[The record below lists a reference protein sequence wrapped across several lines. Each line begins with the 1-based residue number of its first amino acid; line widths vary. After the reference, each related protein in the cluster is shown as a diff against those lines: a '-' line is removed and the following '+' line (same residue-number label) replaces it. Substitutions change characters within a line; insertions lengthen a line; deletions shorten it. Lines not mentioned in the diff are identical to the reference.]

1 MFQRFFDEGLA
12 HASYL
17 IACPRAREAVII
29 DPRRD
34 VDVYVEAARAM
45 NLKIVYSFETHIHA
59 DFVCGSRELLAVG
72 ARTLAGPGSNLRF
85 PHHEVQDGER
95 VRVGDLSIQFIHT
108 PGHTPEHISVLTSQP
123 DQPVRIFSGDTLF
136 VGAVGRPD
144 LLGEEQ
150 ARKLAGQLYDSLFA
164 KLLTLDDGIEVHP
177 GHGAGSLCG
186 AGIGNEPH
194 TTIGQ
199 ERRFNKMLQYADKDA
214 FVAAVL
220 ADLPD
225 TPPYFPRMKKVN
237 QEGPPLLGLVNGY
250 RGPSAIGPAAAASAV
265 RSGALIVDLRGASA
279 FAERHPLGA
288 LNLAY
293 GTKVGYWAG
302 WVLPADARV
311 VLLAADARQAADAAR
326 QLLRVG
332 VSRIDGCIAGGMD
345 AWAAAGL
352 AIGNYSTMTAA
363 ELHAATSRSES
374 PLVVDVRSDR
384 EWHAGHIEGAMHIPL
399 GELARRASEIP
410 RERPVATLCEG
421 GYRSALAA
429 SLLARAGVDRL
440 STVNGGM
447 AAWRQ
452 LTESQG
458 EIRTVGQP
466 R

>member
-1 MFQRFFDEGLA
+1 MFQRFFDDGLA

-17 IACPRAREAVII
+17 IACPRVREAVII

-72 ARTLAGPGSNLRF
+72 ARALAGPGSNLRY

-150 ARKLAGQLYDSLFA
+150 ARKLAGQLYDSLFT
-164 KLLTLDDGIEVHP
+164 KLLTLDNRIEVHP

-199 ERRFNKMLQYADKDA
+199 ERRFNRMLQYAHKDA

-225 TPPYFPRMKKVN
+225 TPPYFPRMKKIN

-250 RGPSAIGPAAAASAV
+250 RGPAAIGPAAAASAV

-288 LNLAY
+288 LNLGY

-311 VLLAADARQAADAAR
+311 VLLGADERQAADAAR

-332 VSRIDGCIAGGMD
+332 VSRIDGYISGGMD

-363 ELHAATSRSES
+363 ELHAAMSRSES
-374 PLVVDVRSDR
+374 PLVVDVRTAR
-384 EWHAGHIEGAMHIPL
+384 EWNAGRIEGALHIPL
-399 GELARRASEIP
+399 GELAQRASEIP
-410 RERPVATLCEG
+410 RDRPVATLCEA

-440 STVNGGM
+440 STVNGGL

-452 LTESQG
+452 LTENQG
-458 EIRTVGQP
+458 EIPTIGQP

>member
-1 MFQRFFDEGLA
+1 MLQRFFDEGLA

-17 IACPRAREAVII
+17 IACPRVREAVII

-34 VDVYVEAARAM
+34 VDVYIEAARAM

-59 DFVCGSRELLAVG
+59 DFVCGSRELLAIG
-72 ARTLAGPGSNLRF
+72 ARTLAGPGSNLRY

-150 ARKLAGQLYDSLFA
+150 ARKLAGQLYDSLFT
-164 KLLTLDDGIEVHP
+164 KLLTLDDRIEVHP

-199 ERRFNKMLQYADKDA
+199 ERRFNKMLQHADKDS

-225 TPPYFPRMKKVN
+225 TPPYFPRMKKIN

-250 RGPSAIGPAAAASAV
+250 RGPAAMSPTGAASAIK
-265 RSGALIVDLRGASA
+265 SGALLLDLRGASA

-302 WVLPADARV
+302 WVLPADVRV
-311 VLLAADARQAADAAR
+311 VLLAADDRQATDAAR
-326 QLLRVG
+326 QLMRVG
-332 VSRIDGCIAGGMD
+332 VSRIDGYISGGMD
-345 AWAAAGL
+345 AWASAGL
-352 AIGNYSTMTAA
+352 PTDSYAILSVEELRAA
-363 ELHAATSRSES
+363 SARGES
-374 PLVVDVRSDR
+374 PLVVDVRTDR
-384 EWHAGHIEGAMHIPL
+384 EWKAGHIDGALHIPL
-399 GELARRASEIP
+399 GDLSKRASEIP
-410 RERPVATLCEG
+410 RDRAVATMCEG

-429 SLLARAGVDRL
+429 SLLSRAGVDQVANSHRRNGRL
-440 STVNGGM
+440 APTASRCAG
-447 AAWRQ
+447 
-452 LTESQG
+452 
-458 EIRTVGQP
+458 
-466 R
+466 

>member
-12 HASYL
+12 QASYL
-17 IACPRAREAVII
+17 IACPRVREAVII

-45 NLKIVYSFETHIHA
+45 NLRIVYSFETHIHA
-59 DFVCGSRELLAVG
+59 DFVCGSRELLALG
-72 ARTLAGPGSNLRF
+72 ARTLGGPGSNLRYS
-85 PHHEVQDGER
+85 HHEVQDGER
-95 VRVGDLSIQFIHT
+95 VRVGDLSIQFMHT

-144 LLGEEQ
+144 LLGEDLT
-150 ARKLAGQLYDSLFA
+150 RKLAGQLYDSLFT
-164 KLLTLDDGIEVHP
+164 KLLVLDDRIEVHP
-177 GHGAGSLCG
+177 GHGSGSLCG

-199 ERRFNKMLQYADKDA
+199 ERRFNKMLQHPDRDA

-250 RGPSAIGPAAAASAV
+250 NGPPVMSAAAAAAAI
-265 RSGALIVDLRGASA
+265 RSGAMLIDLRGASA
-279 FAERHPLGA
+279 FAERHPIGA

-302 WVLPADARV
+302 WVLPADARI
-311 VLLAADARQAADAAR
+311 VLLAADDRQAADAAR
-326 QLLRVG
+326 QLIRVG
-332 VSRIDGCIAGGMD
+332 VSRIDGFIAGGIR
-345 AWAAAGL
+345 AWEAAGL
-352 AIGNYSTMTAA
+352 ATASYETMSAEQLRAA
-363 ELHAATSRSES
+363 EARGEA
-374 PLVVDVRSDR
+374 PVVIDVRTAR
-384 EWHAGHIEGAMHIPL
+384 EWDAGHVEGALHIPL
-399 GELARRASEIP
+399 AELAKRTAEIP
-410 RERPVATLCEG
+410 RDRKVATMCEA

-440 STVNGGM
+440 TNITGGM
-447 AAWRQ
+447 SSWRQ
-452 LTESQG
+452 LE
-458 EIRTVGQP
+458 RA
-466 R
+466 

>member
-1 MFQRFFDEGLA
+1 MLQRFFDEGLA

-17 IACPRAREAVII
+17 IACPRVREAVII

-34 VDVYVEAARAM
+34 VDVYIDAARAM

-59 DFVCGSRELLAVG
+59 DFVCGSRELLAIG
-72 ARTLAGPGSNLRF
+72 ARTLAGPGSNLRY

-150 ARKLAGQLYDSLFA
+150 ARKLAGQLYDSLFT
-164 KLLTLDDGIEVHP
+164 KLLTLDDRIEVHP

-186 AGIGNEPH
+186 AGIGNQPH

-199 ERRFNKMLQYADKDA
+199 ERRFNKMLQHGDKES

-225 TPPYFPRMKKVN
+225 TPPYFPRMKKIN

-250 RGPSAIGPAAAASAV
+250 RGPAAMSPTAAASAIK
-265 RSGALIVDLRGASA
+265 SGALLVDLRGASA
-279 FAERHPLGA
+279 FAERHALGA
-288 LNLAY
+288 LNLAF

-302 WVLPADARV
+302 WVLPADVRI
-311 VLLAADARQAADAAR
+311 VLLAADDRQLADAAR
-326 QLLRVG
+326 QLMRVG
-332 VSRIDGCIAGGMD
+332 VSRIEGYINGGMD
-345 AWAAAGL
+345 AWAHAGL
-352 AIGNYSTMTAA
+352 PTASYA
-363 ELHAATSRSES
+363 MLSVEELRAAAVRGES
-374 PLVVDVRSDR
+374 PLVVDVRTDR
-384 EWHAGHIEGAMHIPL
+384 EWKAGHLDGALHIPL
-399 GELARRASEIP
+399 GDLSRRASEIP
-410 RERPVATLCEG
+410 RDRPVATMCEA

-429 SLLARAGVDRL
+429 SLLSRTGVEQVA
-440 STVNGGM
+440 TVTGGM

-452 LTESQG
+452 LEAATA
-458 EIRTVGQP
+458 R
-466 R
+466 